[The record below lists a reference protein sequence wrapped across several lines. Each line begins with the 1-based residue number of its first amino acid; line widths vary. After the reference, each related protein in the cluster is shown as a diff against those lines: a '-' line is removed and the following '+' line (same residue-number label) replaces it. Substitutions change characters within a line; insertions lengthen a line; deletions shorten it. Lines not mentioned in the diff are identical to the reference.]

1 MKYRIKIL
9 LALLLLCGTTEIH
22 QFLKIP
28 LLFSHFQHHKTS
40 TPGLSLRDFL
50 QLHYSNQEHPN
61 DNDDQ
66 EDEELPFRSAGTI
79 AHIDPFQPVL
89 KEIQIITALPFQQS
103 AYALYPEGSP
113 LHIAFAIFHP
123 PQSEPISLNGI

>member
-1 MKYRIKIL
+1 MKNRIKIL

-28 LLFSHFQHHKTS
+28 LLITHYQHHKNNL
-40 TPGLSLRDFL
+40 PGMTLFDFL
-50 QLHYSNQEHPN
+50 QLHYNSQEHPN

-79 AHIDPFQPVL
+79 AHIDPFQPLL
-89 KEIQIITALPFQQS
+89 KELQLPSPRLTQQS
-103 AYALYPEGSP
+103 EYSLYQDGNPRH
-113 LHIAFAIFHP
+113 LAFAIFHP
-123 PQSEPISLNGI
+123 PQSGQEAPNGI

>member
-1 MKYRIKIL
+1 MKNRIKIL

-28 LLFSHFQHHKTS
+28 LLFSHYQHHKTS

-50 QLHYSNQEHPN
+50 QLHY
-61 DNDDQ
+61 
-66 EDEELPFRSAGTI
+66 
-79 AHIDPFQPVL
+79 PFQPVL
-89 KEIQIITALPFQQS
+89 KEIQIVTALPVQQS